1 MSLFVFIT
9 CNTICILN
17 YFIHTLYDP
26 PGGIPPQRRDIVEK
40 SMFPYPVPDTMSDD
54 CLYLNVWSPTL
65 HTAAKLPVMVWI
77 YGGSFQNGNVLIF
90 YYTGYRLIFFI

>member
-1 MSLFVFIT
+1 MLVTFK
-9 CNTICILN
+9 
-17 YFIHTLYDP
+17 P

-65 HTAAKLPVMVWI
+65 NTAAKLPVMVWI
-77 YGGSFQNGNVLIF
+77 YGGSFQNGNGLIF
-90 YYTGYRLIFFI
+90 NHTFD